1 MATPEHNN
9 SEVDENGLYR
19 DLHNYR
25 HFALVVTD
33 DEIGGIQQIRVDD
46 EKALE
51 IWDLGPRVVEIPVAE
66 KGVVLPGWYLR
77 NGRFVPPEQ
86 RNDIEPLG

>member
-1 MATPEHNN
+1 MGDNEN
-9 SEVDENGLYR
+9 SVEIDDSGFYK

-46 EKALE
+46 EKAIE
-51 IWDLGPRVVEIPVAE
+51 IWELGPRVIEIPSDE
-66 KGVVLPGWYLR
+66 KGTVLPGWYLR
-77 NGRFVPPEQ
+77 NGQFVPPEK
-86 RNDIEPLG
+86 RND

>member
-1 MATPEHNN
+1 MASSENNNPEINEH
-9 SEVDENGLYR
+9 GFYK

-33 DEIGGIQQIRVDD
+33 DEIGGIQQIRADD

-51 IWDLGPRVVEIPVAE
+51 IWELGPRVIEIHQND
-66 KGVVLPGWYLR
+66 KGTVLPGWYLR
-77 NGRFVPPEQ
+77 DGKFVPPEQ
-86 RNDIEPLG
+86 RNGQ